1 MKRIFLVLLLAFLA
15 PPGALAADAQPA
27 QAQVS
32 TPHNEVRLWRQVR
45 SGQPGV
51 TTVRG
56 IETSVL
62 VQSGGETW
70 RELHNGPVMLY
81 GGILLC
87 VALAAIAAFYAL
99 RGPIRLKEARSGRLV
114 ERFTLIE
121 RVAHWSMAGSFVIL
135 ALSGLNMLFGRDLL
149 LPVLGHT
156 LFSWVAVLCKNLHN
170 FVGPLFLLSVVV
182 SFLIFVKDNLWRAT
196 DALWLKK
203 LGGLLSGE
211 RVPSGRFNLGE
222 KAWFWLGLV
231 VLGVTASVSGL
242 VLDFPNFEQ
251 GRAIMQWADIVHVV
265 ATLLFICLA
274 LGHIYIGSIGMEG
287 ALEGMRDGYVDEVWA
302 KEHHEFWYLD
312 QKQKAAEAPAA
323 PPASAASA
331 AQS

>member
-1 MKRIFLVLLLAFLA
+1 MKRIFLLLLFWLLA
-15 PPGALAADAQPA
+15 PQAALAADAQPA
-27 QAQVS
+27 RTQAS

-45 SGQPGV
+45 SGQPGI

-56 IETSVL
+56 IETGVL

-70 RELHNGPVMLY
+70 RELRDGPITLY

-87 VALAAIAAFYAL
+87 VVIAGIAAYYAL
-99 RGPIRLKEARSGRLV
+99 RGPIKLKEARSGRLV
-114 ERFTLIE
+114 GRFTGIE
-121 RVAHWSMAGSFVIL
+121 RIAHWSMAGSFVIL
-135 ALSGLNMLFGRDLL
+135 ALSGLNMLFGRHLL
-149 LPVLGHT
+149 LPVLGHA

-170 FVGPLFLLSVVV
+170 FVGPLFLLSIVV
-182 SFLIFVKDNLWRAT
+182 SFLIFVKDNLWRTT

-211 RVPSGRFNLGE
+211 HVPSGRFNLGE

-231 VLGVTASVSGL
+231 VLGCTVSLSGL

-251 GRAIMQWADIVHVV
+251 GRAIMQWANIVHVV
-265 ATLLFICLA
+265 AALLFICLA
-274 LGHIYIGSIGMEG
+274 MGHIYIGSIGMEG

-302 KEHHEFWYLD
+302 REHHELWYLD
-312 QKQKAAEAPAA
+312 QKQKAAKSPAV
-323 PPASAASA
+323 PASAASA
-331 AQS
+331 AQP